1 MITVGQDNEGVMVSR
16 RVKAKLQVEE
26 LPEKSV
32 TVIVIILSDVSW
44 DPIVGIWVTV
54 GLESQLSEIVN
65 NELKSVTTY
74 SQSELK
80 YWFVFKGKDKTGT
93 MVSNRLRLKSQLFK
107 LPDASVIVIVIT
119 VSEFTVEPTSGLWVM
134 IGFKSQLSENEF
146 TKAL

>member
-1 MITVGQDNEGVMVSR
+1 MITVGQDNEGLMVSIR
-16 RVKAKLQVEE
+16 DIAKLQVEE

-74 SQSELK
+74 SQLELK
-80 YWFVFKGKDKTGT
+80 YWFEFKGKDKTGA

-146 TKAL
+146 T

>member
-1 MITVGQDNEGVMVSR
+1 MITVGQDNEGLMVSI

-74 SQSELK
+74 SQFELK
-80 YWFVFKGKDKTGT
+80 NWFVFAGKDKIGT
-93 MVSNRLRLKSQLFK
+93 IVSNKPRLKLQLFE
-107 LPDASVIVIVIT
+107 LPDSSVIVIVIN
-119 VSEFTVEPTSGLWVM
+119 VSELIVEPTLGLWDMV
-134 IGFKSQLSENEF
+134 GFKSQLSENEF
-146 TKAL
+146 T

>member
-1 MITVGQDNEGVMVSR
+1 MITVGQDNEGLMVSI

-44 DPIVGIWVTV
+44 DPIVGIWVTA

-74 SQSELK
+74 SQLELK

-146 TKAL
+146 TEAL

>member
-1 MITVGQDNEGVMVSR
+1 MITVGQDNEGLMVSI

-44 DPIVGIWVTV
+44 DPIVGIWVTI

-74 SQSELK
+74 SQLELK